1 MNQHIGRAGAKAVV
15 RAAARQAMKFK
26 KDAMQ
31 KRSKKHGKKGK
42 TDVMKV
48 KKKAINSNRN
58 KRS

>member
-42 TDVMKV
+42 TDAMKV
-48 KKKAINSNRN
+48 KIKASNRN
-58 KRS
+58 K